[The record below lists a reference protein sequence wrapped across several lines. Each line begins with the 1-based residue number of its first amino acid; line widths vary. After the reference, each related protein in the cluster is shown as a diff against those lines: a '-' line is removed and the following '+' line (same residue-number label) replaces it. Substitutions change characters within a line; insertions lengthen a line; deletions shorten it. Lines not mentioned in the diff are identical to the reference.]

1 MAGTTVTRGLRSYGD
16 LLSHR
21 GVRPLVG
28 WSLVARTPIGM
39 AALAEVLLVRG
50 SGRSYADAGIVSA
63 AGAVAVAFGAP
74 VAGRLVD
81 RRRPAFVLAAYG
93 TAYTAALLVLV
104 LLAQEHAP
112 LALLAIAA
120 GCAGATQPPVAPTVR
135 TLWPVIV
142 GADLHAAA
150 FALEATLQEVFFV
163 AGPLLVGILT
173 GLVSSSAGVL
183 GAALIG
189 AIGVTGFIMSPA
201 VRGLRREPHPG
212 HGRRLAALGPSL
224 VRRIVVFTAC
234 YGLTFGAVEVAMPAF
249 AEQHGGRSLGGICL
263 AAWSAGSLAG
273 GLLAAG
279 HRPSDPRRR
288 LRIVSACFA
297 AVLLPPLVAGS
308 LPVMTIVMFIAG
320 LPIAPSFAL
329 TYGMVQRTAAPGTQA
344 EVFGWLTTAVVIGV
358 AIGTAAGGALI
369 THFSPQASIA
379 LGICGCLAATAV
391 AALPYRD
398 VQQA

>member
-1 MAGTTVTRGLRSYGD
+1 
-16 LLSHR
+16 
-21 GVRPLVG
+21 
-28 WSLVARTPIGM
+28 
-39 AALAEVLLVRG
+39 
-50 SGRSYADAGIVSA
+50 
-63 AGAVAVAFGAP
+63 
-74 VAGRLVD
+74 
-81 RRRPAFVLAAYG
+81 
-93 TAYTAALLVLV
+93 
-104 LLAQEHAP
+104 
-112 LALLAIAA
+112 
-120 GCAGATQPPVAPTVR
+120 
-135 TLWPVIV
+135 VIV

-163 AGPLLVGILT
+163 AGPLLVGVLT

-189 AIGVTGFIMSPA
+189 AVGITGFIWTPP
-201 VRGLRREPHPG
+201 VRSLRREVRTEHPH
-212 HGRRLAALGPSL
+212 RLAALGPSL
-224 VRRIVVFTAC
+224 VRRIVLFTAC

-249 AEQHGGRSLGGICL
+249 AEEHGGRSLGGICL

-288 LRIVSACFA
+288 LRIVSAAFVA
-297 AVLLPPLVAGS
+297 LLLPLLAADS
-308 LPVMTIVMFIAG
+308 LPVMTVLMFAAG

-329 TYGMVQRTAAPGTQA
+329 TYGMVQRSAAPGTRA

-358 AIGTAAGGALI
+358 AIGTAAGGVLI
-369 THFSPQASIA
+369 THTGFRASIL
-379 LGICGCLAATAV
+379 LGIVGCVAATAV